1 MGTRFNRRAADGTSG
16 RERQR
21 RRPSFRHRVAD
32 GAAEQAATATPA
44 PAGFSPPDGSIAPYE
59 EEEKSLRTAESNE
72 NDDVRAFW
80 SGLFALLFSGAL
92 IYLALSSFIVGWPKW
107 LRFSLLIVGLSGM
120 IYMLNKAAELIKLIW
135 YLFLWLLLACAL
147 LGGLYGI
154 GWMIWEDM

>member
-1 MGTRFNRRAADGTSG
+1 M
-16 RERQR
+16 
-21 RRPSFRHRVAD
+21 
-32 GAAEQAATATPA
+32 
-44 PAGFSPPDGSIAPYE
+44 
-59 EEEKSLRTAESNE
+59 
-72 NDDVRAFW
+72 
-80 SGLFALLFSGAL
+80 
-92 IYLALSSFIVGWPKW
+92 GWPKW